1 MTGAEEKLLKDY
13 LDLDGADFEDWYM
26 KRHQGP
32 DAESTYK
39 ATLDAARE
47 SQ

>member
-1 MTGAEEKLLKDY
+1 MTGEEEKLLKDY
-13 LDLDGADFEDWYM
+13 LGLQGDAFEVWYM
-26 KRHQGP
+26 RRHQGP
-32 DAESTYK
+32 DAEVAFK